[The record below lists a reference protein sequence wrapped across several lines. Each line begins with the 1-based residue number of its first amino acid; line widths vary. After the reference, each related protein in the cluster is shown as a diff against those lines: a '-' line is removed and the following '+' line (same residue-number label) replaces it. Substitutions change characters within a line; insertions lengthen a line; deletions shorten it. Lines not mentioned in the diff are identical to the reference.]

1 MGKYI
6 EIKIALAA
14 PALLWPALA
23 DAQSIP
29 DIQES
34 ITRGSQI
41 DDIIKDQ
48 QDRNDERLRQDE
60 TIDGEAGVYVLRR
73 NEIFFV
79 GGGVSAGYSSNPLRT
94 ADDVGGSF
102 HASLALSTGIQ
113 TKVAEKFDVGL
124 SLNVSG
130 VEYDK
135 SFGPSSRSLNSALSL
150 GTQIGSTP
158 FYASLTGFGG
168 WNFDKNFERGTG
180 FYGASAALSAG
191 FPLGKKTVVRPG
203 IGITRQWS
211 QTSENDSTSVAASV
225 DISHALSR
233 RMTVSVAANVS
244 RVWFDNFFEDVTFV
258 ARKDWQYRGGL
269 SVSYRLNDKAS
280 LGLSSSYEKRSST
293 FFLSAYESFDL
304 DASFSLRLKF

>member
-79 GGGVSAGYSSNPLRT
+79 GGGLSAGYSSNPLRT
-94 ADDVGGSF
+94 DDDVGGSF
-102 HASLALSTGIQ
+102 QTSLAFSTGIQ
-113 TKVAEKFDVGL
+113 TKLAEKFDLGFSVGA
-124 SLNVSG
+124 SG

-135 SFGPSSRSLNSALSL
+135 SFGPSSRSLNSALSV
-150 GTQIGSTP
+150 GAHIGGTP

-168 WNFDKNFERGTG
+168 WNFDQDFERGTS
-180 FYGASAALSAG
+180 FYGASAAVSAG
-191 FPLGKKTVVRPG
+191 LPLGKKTVFRPG
-203 IGITRQWS
+203 VGVTRQWS
-211 QTSENDSTSVAASV
+211 QSSENNSTSAAVSIDV
-225 DISHALSR
+225 VHALSPR
-233 RMTVSVAANVS
+233 LTFSAAANVS
-244 RVWFDNFFEDVTFV
+244 RTWFDNFFEDVTFV

-269 SVSYRLNDKAS
+269 SVSYRLSDKAS

-304 DASFSLRLKF
+304 DASLSLRLKF